1 MTSGGSVPSGPAGLD
16 ADLPDLPDLPGVD
29 PAWHRWVDVLD
40 ADGASRRWHLLDG
53 APSVDGEP
61 VGTVLAVH
69 GNPSWSYLWRSVIA
83 RAAAAGWRVV
93 AVDQLDMGLSE
104 RTGTR
109 RRLDRRIDDLLRVTD
124 ALGLTGPGAGDA
136 PLVSLGHDWGGIVSA
151 GWAGRVRDRGEEV
164 AGVVLTNTSVHQPG
178 TTSPSA
184 ALQAVRA
191 PGVRH
196 LVTQSTAGFVRAML
210 ASPRASGSGVR
221 LSPAVRRAYL
231 APYRRASDR
240 VGVGAFVS
248 DIPAS
253 AHHPSRPALDEVAGA
268 LSALGSPRS
277 GDPVPSLVVWGARDP
292 IFSQRYLDDLRAR
305 LPHGDVHR
313 VEDAGHLVVE
323 EADVAGIVTR
333 WLTARV
339 GARPISSPSPV
350 TTEQERETS
359 PQPSTDPRP
368 YRPMVAGLYERA
380 AGPGRDE
387 LAVVQL
393 RPGAPPE
400 TITWAALARRVDE
413 TAAGLLAH
421 GAQPGERISLLVP
434 PGVEL
439 TVLLYA
445 SLRVGLVGVVADAG
459 LGVTGLTRAI
469 RGAAPS
475 HLAAVH
481 PAVGIAWALR
491 WPGRRI
497 AVGPSPGGALLRRTA
512 LGLSSA
518 TELTDIE
525 ALGREVLTAARDSGR
540 AESVLGHHDAGPP
553 PGDDAVVIFT
563 SGSTGPAKGVVYTHE
578 RMAAMRDTFG
588 AVARVDEGRPLVA
601 AFAPFAL
608 LGPALGAT
616 SAVPETN
623 VTKPATLT
631 AAALADAVAA
641 VDAKGVFASPAAL
654 TNVVATAEDLENRQR
669 GALAGVEV
677 LLSAGAPVDP
687 SVLAA
692 AGALMPGATARTPY
706 GMTEALPTTDV
717 SLDELFAAGTGEGV
731 LVGAPVPGATVA
743 VAPLDHDGRPSGA
756 LTTREG
762 VTGEVAVSAPH
773 VKDRYDQ
780 LWDVQRASA
789 VNPGWHRTGDVGH
802 LDRSGRL
809 WVEGRLAHVVP
820 TAGGVVTPVGVE
832 QRVQRLPAVTRA
844 ALVGVGPRGAQV
856 CVAVVEVRG
865 GDGRDDRRPVG
876 PGPAPLGLATQV
888 RAAAEPVEVAAVL
901 VTTALPTDI
910 RHRSKID
917 RARVAAWA
925 EGVLAGRTSA
935 RSTP

>member
-1 MTSGGSVPSGPAGLD
+1 MTASADAHPATSRR
-16 ADLPDLPDLPGVD
+16 PDLPELPGVD
-29 PAWHRWVDVLD
+29 PAWHRWVDVAD
-40 ADGASRRWHLLDG
+40 ADGVTRRWHLLDG
-53 APSVDGEP
+53 ATSVVGEP

-69 GNPSWSYLWRSVIA
+69 GNPTWSYLWRSVVA

-93 AVDQLDMGLSE
+93 AVDQLDMGFSE

-109 RRLDRRIDDLLRVTD
+109 RRLERRIDDLLRATD
-124 ALGLTGPGAGDA
+124 VLGLTGRGAPGA

-151 GWAGRVRDRGEEV
+151 GWAGRVRERGQHV
-164 AGVVLTNTSVHQPG
+164 AGVVLTNTAVHHRATEP
-178 TTSPSA
+178 PPPV
-184 ALQAVRA
+184 LQAVRA
-191 PGVRH
+191 PGVHR
-196 LVTQSTAGFVRAML
+196 LVTETTAGFVRAML

-231 APYRRASDR
+231 APYRSAADR

-248 DIPAS
+248 DIPATLD
-253 AHHPSRPALDEVAGA
+253 HPSRPALDEVAAG
-268 LSALGSPRS
+268 LSAMGSGRP
-277 GDPVPSLVVWGARDP
+277 GPDGQGGAVPSLVVWGARDP
-292 IFSQRYLDDLRAR
+292 VFGQRYLDDLRAR

-313 VEDAGHLVVE
+313 VESAGHLVVE

-333 WLTARV
+333 WLTERV
-339 GARPISSPSPV
+339 AARPARPRAAP
-350 TTEQERETS
+350 
-359 PQPSTDPRP
+359 PQPGPAERP

-393 RPGAPPE
+393 RPDAPPD

-421 GAQPGERISLLVP
+421 GARPGERISLLVP

-445 SLRVGLVGVVADAG
+445 SLRLGLVGVVADAG
-459 LGVTGLTRAI
+459 LGLKGLTRAI

-481 PAVGIAWALR
+481 PAVGVAWVLG
-491 WPGRRI
+491 WPGRRV
-497 AVGPSPGGALLRRTA
+497 AVGSSPGGPLVRRAALA
-512 LGLSSA
+512 LSSA
-518 TELTDIE
+518 TELTAIE
-525 ALGREVLTAARDSGR
+525 ALGRETLTAARDSGR
-540 AESVLGHHDAGPP
+540 AESVLGHHDTGPP
-553 PGDDAVVIFT
+553 AGDDAVVIFT

-616 SAVPETN
+616 SAVPETD

-631 AAALADAVAA
+631 APALANAVAA
-641 VDAKGVFASPAAL
+641 VGAKGVFASPAAL
-654 TNVVATAEDLENRQR
+654 ANVVATAGDLDARQSA
-669 GALAGVEV
+669 ALDGVEV

-692 AGALMPGATARTPY
+692 AAALVPGATARTPY

-717 SLDELFAAGTGEGV
+717 SLEELLEAGTGEGV
-731 LVGAPVPGATVA
+731 LVGSAVPGATVA
-743 VAPLDHDGRPSGA
+743 VAPLDVGGRPSGA
-756 LTTREG
+756 LTTQAG

-780 LWDVQRASA
+780 LWDVERASA
-789 VNPGWHRTGDVGH
+789 VDAGWHRTGDVGH
-802 LDRSGRL
+802 LDESGRL
-809 WVEGRLAHVVP
+809 WVEGRLAHVVL

-832 QRVQRLPAVTRA
+832 QRVQELPAVARA

-856 CVAVVEVRG
+856 CVVVVEVRG
-865 GDGRDDRRPVG
+865 DDARDDRRPAA

-888 RAAAEPVEVAAVL
+888 RTAAQPVDVSAVL
-901 VTTALPTDI
+901 VTSALPTDI

-935 RSTP
+935 RSAP